1 MSMASSAGEIQS
13 SSRNAARGRSTSIE
27 VERPGPSER
36 DERERF
42 IPIARFALIDRLADR
57 QAWLPGQAEHVRRFF
72 SYLDYWRQ
80 QQYGARL
87 LALEQA
93 YEPFSPDSDLLI
105 TRTYTE
111 PERRALQRRVVS
123 GVQHLLTQANYTK
136 IDPQQVDLILTRET
150 HYGLDLHVD
159 LGAFEELLV
168 YHRGVSIR
176 KDQRRNLRS
185 FMLKREVSV
194 PIFQRLFVLFKL
206 KSPEQRIGEI
216 MREQKISRKEATKIV
231 RRLRSLLAP
240 DVRDD
245 CIYLKLFKNIPRSDI
260 EMIFPN
266 TRVNFRPF
274 DKIKLGITGG
284 AGLGM
289 GAFSAAG
296 KIALVSSNPVA
307 AAGAVFGLGG
317 VAFQQCMR
325 FLNQRQRYMVIMAQ
339 NLYFHA
345 MGDNRGVLVKLA
357 SRAAEEDVKE
367 EILLY
372 SVLAKESVNRS
383 ELPEVDKAIERYIGS
398 GFGVDVNFD
407 LDDALE
413 RLIAEGIVTE
423 EPDGRL
429 LTMPPDQ
436 AAAHIDRKW
445 DRFLDELPGTGMGEG
460 SEMPD
465 GSAGVLYDGEPA

>member
-1 MSMASSAGEIQS
+1 MASIASKIRTSSEDAGQG
-13 SSRNAARGRSTSIE
+13 RGTD
-27 VERPGPSER
+27 VAMQRPEPPCR
-36 DERERF
+36 DGRERF
-42 IPIARFALIDRLADR
+42 IPIARSALIDRLTDPR
-57 QAWLPGQAEHVRRFF
+57 VWPSGQAASARRFF
-72 SYLDYWRQ
+72 RYLDYWRQ

-105 TRTYTE
+105 TRSYTT
-111 PERRALQRRVVS
+111 PERCALQSRVVS
-123 GVQHLLTQANYTK
+123 GIQHLLRQANYNE
-136 IDPQQVDLILTRET
+136 IDPQQVDLILTRES

-168 YHRGVSIR
+168 FHRGVAVR
-176 KDQRRNLRS
+176 KDRRRSLRS
-185 FMLKREVSV
+185 FMRKQEVTV
-194 PIFQRLFVLFKL
+194 PVFQRLFVLFKL
-206 KSPEQRIGEI
+206 KSQEQRI
-216 MREQKISRKEATKIV
+216 REVVRAQKISRKEATRIV
-231 RRLRSLLAP
+231 GRLHSLLAS

-245 CIYLKLFKNIPRSDI
+245 CIYIKLFKNIPRSDI

-266 TRVNFRPF
+266 TRVNFRLF
-274 DKIKLGITGG
+274 DKLKLTITGG

-289 GAFSAAG
+289 GAISAAG
-296 KIALVSSNPVA
+296 KIALVGTNPVA

-317 VAFQQCMR
+317 VAFRQCMK
-325 FLNQRQRYMVIMAQ
+325 FFNQRQRYMVVMAQ

-383 ELPEVDKAIERYIGS
+383 ELAAVDEGIERYIS
-398 GFGVDVNFD
+398 GAFGIGVNFD
-407 LDDALE
+407 IEDALE
-413 RLIAEGIVTE
+413 RLIGEGIVTE
-423 EPDGRL
+423 EPDGKLR
-429 LTMPPDQ
+429 TMPPEQ

-445 DRFLDELPGTGMGEG
+445 DAFLNELPGTEVLSDEAG
-460 SEMPD
+460 
-465 GSAGVLYDGEPA
+465 GSA